1 MTDVTTSPGA
11 TELAYRANGGIE
23 VALLWYRSNDVAS
36 VMVSD
41 PSSGTFEL
49 VIGEGERAM
58 DVFEHPYAYAARR
71 GLDVGVPS
79 GATELAAAA

>member
-1 MTDVTTSPGA
+1 MTGVITSSEA

-23 VALLWYRSNDVAS
+23 VALLWYRSHDFAS

-49 VIGEGERAM
+49 VIGDGERAM
-58 DVFEHPYAYAARR
+58 DVFEHPYAYAAMR

-79 GATELAAAA
+79 DANELAAAA